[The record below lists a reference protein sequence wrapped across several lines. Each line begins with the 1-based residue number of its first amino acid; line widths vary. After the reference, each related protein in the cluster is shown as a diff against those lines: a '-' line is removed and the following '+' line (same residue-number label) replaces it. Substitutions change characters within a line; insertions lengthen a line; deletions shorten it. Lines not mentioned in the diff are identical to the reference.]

1 MDYLTVDAARRY
13 ARTMA
18 DEAGLSVKF
27 HDRAGMFWTEGKCIN
42 VPDPAIDAN
51 EDIWFYGL
59 VHEIQHHDPRY
70 RKFMYDAGDKHRHG
84 LNNILADY
92 QHESGLYGRYAG
104 KDRIMVVGRAAFL
117 RNLNPS
123 KEHTYQNDYEKLFY
137 SLFCHLDQRRAD
149 QWSGF
154 VPSLTN
160 DPALLTQSE
169 DIRQKFGQRILD
181 SVNHSLDAHKQLIE
195 DLIHEYVKDQSCP
208 PTPQEGQQGEQQCEA
223 EAKQG
228 NPEAQK
234 KLKQLQKMM
243 QKLQASSP
251 DSHEDVKDKG
261 KETADVMNH
270 RAQVRDWNY
279 KDQLTEL
286 QIPNIS
292 ESVRKLLLAKK
303 QKTYESNKHKG
314 KFRGQGIS
322 NLLRHDLRV
331 FSQKQEALDI
341 STDVIVLVD
350 ISGSMSGREI
360 IDATNATAGFAQ
372 VLQDLQAKYG
382 ILAFSSNLH
391 WVKRLNARYSTSEIL
406 QKIST
411 LQVEGSTM
419 MHQAILE
426 ASYSLSGSKNKAI
439 ILITDGSP
447 SDYLQGKN
455 DVPALLK
462 VCEKHGIKSYTIL
475 IQMQYHLKAF
485 QDAKLPAVNV
495 NSTEELPAAMMNIV
509 QELYS

>member
-1 MDYLTVDAARRY
+1 
-13 ARTMA
+13 
-18 DEAGLSVKF
+18 
-27 HDRAGMFWTEGKCIN
+27 
-42 VPDPAIDAN
+42 
-51 EDIWFYGL
+51 
-59 VHEIQHHDPRY
+59 
-70 RKFMYDAGDKHRHG
+70 
-84 LNNILADY
+84 
-92 QHESGLYGRYAG
+92 
-104 KDRIMVVGRAAFL
+104 
-117 RNLNPS
+117 
-123 KEHTYQNDYEKLFY
+123 
-137 SLFCHLDQRRAD
+137 
-149 QWSGF
+149 
-154 VPSLTN
+154 
-160 DPALLTQSE
+160 
-169 DIRQKFGQRILD
+169 
-181 SVNHSLDAHKQLIE
+181 
-195 DLIHEYVKDQSCP
+195 
-208 PTPQEGQQGEQQCEA
+208 
-223 EAKQG
+223 
-228 NPEAQK
+228 
-234 KLKQLQKMM
+234 
-243 QKLQASSP
+243 
-251 DSHEDVKDKG
+251 
-261 KETADVMNH
+261 
-270 RAQVRDWNY
+270 
-279 KDQLTEL
+279 
-286 QIPNIS
+286 
-292 ESVRKLLLAKK
+292 
-303 QKTYESNKHKG
+303 
-314 KFRGQGIS
+314 
-322 NLLRHDLRV
+322 V